1 MTTAGLAND
10 SLIIPARDFAFP
22 VAFRTYL
29 PCFRVEGRSSMGT
42 LVLHFIFDVRFTFLS
57 IAGVTHGSGN
67 LLCFIVF
74 KINDE
79 SPLRSDGVLCH
90 V

>member
-1 MTTAGLAND
+1 
-10 SLIIPARDFAFP
+10 
-22 VAFRTYL
+22 
-29 PCFRVEGRSSMGT
+29 MGAV
-42 LVLHFIFDVRFTFLS
+42 VLHFIFDVRFTFLS
-57 IAGVTHGSGN
+57 IGGMTHGARN

-90 V
+90 A